1 MHKTILIITTGE
13 NELEALE
20 NADEFAD
27 RLVADDSGHDYHSP
41 LRFNSKPEDS
51 GYFFKPKSIDDPYS
65 TVHLITLLNESK
77 ARSLEWM
84 RLGIDELNRM
94 DFDQARISFSIAT
107 SSETFH
113 VFDYTEWSHNGS
125 PVYDTIELNK
135 ILEWSKDQEIK
146 LWVTGLDVH
155 F

>member
-1 MHKTILIITTGE
+1 MKDGIE
-13 NELEALE
+13 ELAKM
-20 NADEFAD
+20 NFS
-27 RLVADDSGHDYHSP
+27 R
-41 LRFNSKPEDS
+41 
-51 GYFFKPKSIDDPYS
+51 
-65 TVHLITLLNESK
+65 
-77 ARSLEWM
+77 ARVM
-84 RLGIDELNRM
+84 
-94 DFDQARISFSIAT
+94 FSIAT
-107 SSETFH
+107 ESETFH